1 MVLEDS
7 GYLLCFVYLMD
18 VFMVRL
24 GLDGCSFVLYIMGFG
39 CNVLVLMG
47 IRVMWLCVL
56 WLLIMLI
63 IFFGLCLVWL

>member
-1 MVLEDS
+1 MVVLEDS

-47 IRVMWLCVL
+47 IRVMRLCVL
-56 WLLIMLI
+56 
-63 IFFGLCLVWL
+63 